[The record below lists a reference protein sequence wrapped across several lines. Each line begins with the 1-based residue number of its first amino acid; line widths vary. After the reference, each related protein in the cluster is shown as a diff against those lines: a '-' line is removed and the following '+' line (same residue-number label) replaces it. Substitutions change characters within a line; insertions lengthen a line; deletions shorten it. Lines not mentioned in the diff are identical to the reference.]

1 MKKKKKLSLLTVWRW
16 QWRLD
21 DGGACES
28 SHHSQP
34 SVAPRLLSIMWAR
47 LKKGGK
53 QTRFYCLII
62 HTRTKKDFWLIN
74 TIISQG
80 SLNRACMK
88 EENLSGEWSL
98 FTWKPADSA
107 VLTTEP
113 RPAKGHK
120 LMVRTRAATLSCDP
134 GICGTLAPPRGH
146 RQIWHLTLF
155 NQREQ
160 LFIPNLGF
168 GWCICGG
175 FVLNCKNLCE
185 FRTVGS
191 SLWPAVCHTQL
202 QVCKNKV
209 TAYAQ
214 IMPKLWKPGRQSEPE
229 TSLPKL
235 REDDTNQRKQA
246 TKNWTTRPPSS
257 SGNKRTNWGR
267 RQII

>member
-1 MKKKKKLSLLTVWRW
+1 MSDLYSPENRLTQQSWP
-16 QWRLD
+16 QSPD
-21 DGGACES
+21 
-28 SHHSQP
+28 QP
-34 SVAPRLLSIMWAR
+34 KVTNWWFAHGQRHFHAI
-47 LKKGGK
+47 
-53 QTRFYCLII
+53 
-62 HTRTKKDFWLIN
+62 
-74 TIISQG
+74 QG
-80 SLNRACMK
+80 S
-88 EENLSGEWSL
+88 
-98 FTWKPADSA
+98 
-107 VLTTEP
+107 
-113 RPAKGHK
+113 
-120 LMVRTRAATLSCDP
+120 
-134 GICGTLAPPRGH
+134 CGTLAPPRGH

-214 IMPKLWKPGRQSEPE
+214 IMPKLWKPGRQNEPE

>member
-1 MKKKKKLSLLTVWRW
+1 MRSQQLDLASSSFFLSFLFFFFFFSAQNPALRVWRLQGRRASVQGVSRARDCAASEVSLSPSGRKVRGSMSPISGFVQRHFHVCVGFFLTLHTLFEKKNKKLSLLTVWRW

-134 GICGTLAPPRGH
+134 GILWDFGATTWPQTDMTLDTF
-146 RQIWHLTLF
+146 Q
-155 NQREQ
+155 
-160 LFIPNLGF
+160 
-168 GWCICGG
+168 
-175 FVLNCKNLCE
+175 
-185 FRTVGS
+185 
-191 SLWPAVCHTQL
+191 
-202 QVCKNKV
+202 
-209 TAYAQ
+209 
-214 IMPKLWKPGRQSEPE
+214 PKRAIVYP
-229 TSLPKL
+229 
-235 REDDTNQRKQA
+235 
-246 TKNWTTRPPSS
+246 
-257 SGNKRTNWGR
+257 
-267 RQII
+267 